1 MIDGE
6 LDRHEAGIYAM
17 NPQLVILAAGLGSR
31 YGGLKQ
37 LDAVGPA
44 GATLMDYSVYDA
56 NRAGFGDVVFVIRP
70 EMKEAFDEYAGRR
83 LGSQVRWHT
92 ALQRLEDVPPG
103 TTVPPNRTK
112 PWGTTHA
119 VLAAAELIQGPFAV
133 LNADDFYGAQAFVTL
148 AEFLRSGSA
157 DHALVGYRL
166 GDTRSVE
173 GTVNRAVCRTSRDG
187 WLETIEEVRD
197 LAMADDGSFS
207 GRAALGAVRIAG
219 DAIVSMNLWGFQ
231 PSVID
236 TLRAGLSEF
245 FHRATPD
252 ECLLP
257 TVIQAAIGR
266 RGCRVRVLE
275 GHSRW
280 FGITHAADRDAVQAS
295 LQRLVN
301 EGHYPERLW
310 T

>member
-1 MIDGE
+1 V
-6 LDRHEAGIYAM
+6 

-37 LDAVGPA
+37 LDTVGPG

-56 NRAGFGDVVFVIRP
+56 ARAGFGEAIFVIRP
-70 EMKEAFDEYAGRR
+70 EMKDAFDGYAERR
-83 LGSQVRWHT
+83 FGSRVRWHT

-103 TTVPPNRTK
+103 TSVPRDRSK

-119 VLAAAELIQGPFAV
+119 VLAAAQLIRGPFAV

-148 AEFLRSGSA
+148 AEFLRSESA
-157 DHALVGYRL
+157 VHALVGYRL
-166 GDTRSVE
+166 GDTRSAA

-187 WLETIEEVRD
+187 WLETIEEVKD
-197 LAMADDGSFS
+197 LAMAEDGSFA
-207 GRAALGAVRIAG
+207 GRGASGAVRIAG

-231 PSVID
+231 QSVLD
-236 TLRAGLSEF
+236 TLRAGLREF
-245 FHRATPD
+245 FRGVAAE

-257 TVIQAAIGR
+257 TVIQTAIDR
-266 RGCRVRVLE
+266 RECRVRVLE
-275 GHSRW
+275 AHSRW
-280 FGITHAADRDAVQAS
+280 FGITHAADRAAVQAS

-301 EGHYPERLW
+301 EGCYPEQLW